1 MDVLSKSE
9 IAAVAREFP
18 ETDVLFNCAGYEK
31 LRSWQNDQY
40 TYHKFLWHWVPQTK
54 AMLEN
59 VLLIFSHSYVHQGTI
74 FDCDESAFDLSMN
87 LNVKA
92 MFLVTK
98 EFVPEV
104 SVLYIIMTRPKY
116 IENFY
121 VPWMI

>member
-1 MDVLSKSE
+1 
-9 IAAVAREFP
+9 
-18 ETDVLFNCAGYEK
+18 
-31 LRSWQNDQY
+31 
-40 TYHKFLWHWVPQTK
+40 
-54 AMLEN
+54 MLEN

-104 SVLYIIMTRPKY
+104 SALCNIILILVNQVLQEKTLGIHIMLSIHFHRLG
-116 IENFY
+116 Y
-121 VPWMI
+121 VLTTGTVIFLSS